1 MSREPAAMSTVVDEV
16 TALCSRGVQAGSRAY
31 QTGSL
36 LLHGSPAAAGWL
48 LGWLSAEFAPHV
60 LTGHALSAVPSPLRR
75 MARGLAIQRADTV
88 LDDSLRE
95 TFGADYQ
102 STVHHP
108 LEPYTAR
115 HPNLAA
121 LVAAMRDR
129 RRYSATTSNISYGP
143 GARNQLDIWRRPD
156 LPDGQRAPVL
166 IQVPGGGWSIN
177 DKRGQAYPLMSRMVE
192 LGWICVPI
200 NYSRSPGAAWPAH
213 ITDVK
218 RAIAWVR
225 DNIADY
231 GGDPDFIAITG
242 GSAGGHLSSLA
253 ALTAA
258 DDSLQPGFEDAD
270 TSVQAAVPH
279 YGVYDLTTH
288 GAMHA
293 LMMPLLEHLVMQ
305 NRFETNPQM
314 FRDASPTL
322 RVHRN
327 APPFFILHGENDDV
341 VPHAQ
346 ARAFADALRGAGAS
360 TVSYAEIPHA
370 HHAFDTIATL
380 RCQMAAEAVA
390 AFLGIIYGRHVAARG
405 RSRRGAVRSAG

>member
-1 MSREPAAMSTVVDEV
+1 MSSVVDEV
-16 TALCSRGVQAGSRAY
+16 TALYARGY

-36 LLHGSPAAAGWL
+36 LLRGSPAAAGWL
-48 LGWLSAEFAPHV
+48 LGWLASEFAPHV
-60 LTGHALSAVPSPLRR
+60 LTGHVLSAVPSPLER
-75 MARGLAIQRADTV
+75 MARGLAVQRADAV
-88 LDDSLRE
+88 LEDALSE
-95 TFGADYQ
+95 TFGGDYP
-102 STVHHP
+102 TAVHHP
-108 LEPYTAR
+108 LEHYAAR
-115 HPNLAA
+115 RPNLAA

-129 RRYSATTSNISYGP
+129 RRYSATTSNIPYGP
-143 GARNQLDIWRRPD
+143 GGRNKLDIWRRRD
-156 LPDGQRAPVL
+156 LPDGLRAPVL

-225 DNIADY
+225 ANIADY

-253 ALTAA
+253 ALTAG
-258 DDSLQPGFEDAD
+258 DDRLQPGFEDAD

-279 YGVYDLTTH
+279 YGLYDLTDK
-288 GAMHA
+288 GSLHA
-293 LMMPLLEHLVMQ
+293 LTMPLLENLVMQ
-305 NRFETNPQM
+305 RRLDDNRQLFE
-314 FRDASPTL
+314 DASPTF

-341 VPHAQ
+341 VPHTQ
-346 ARAFADALRGAGAS
+346 ARAFAGALRAVGAR

-405 RSRRGAVRSAG
+405 RRRTVRSAG

>member
-1 MSREPAAMSTVVDEV
+1 MSSAIDEV
-16 TALCSRGVQAGSRAY
+16 TGLCSKGFQTGARAY

-48 LGWLSAEFAPHV
+48 LGWLASEFAPHV
-60 LTGHALSAVPSPLRR
+60 LTGHALSALPSPVRR
-75 MARGLAIQRADTV
+75 MARGLAVQRADTV
-88 LDDSLRE
+88 LEDSLCE
-95 TFGADYQ
+95 TFGTDYL
-102 STVHHP
+102 STVQHP

-129 RRYSATTSNISYGP
+129 RRYSATTTDISYGP
-143 GARNQLDIWRRPD
+143 GARNQLDVWRRPD
-156 LPDGQRAPVL
+156 MPEGQRAPVL

-225 DNIADY
+225 ENIADY

-253 ALTAA
+253 ALTAG
-258 DDSLQPGFEDAD
+258 DERLQPGFEDAD

-279 YGVYDLTTH
+279 YGVYDLTAR
-288 GAMHA
+288 GASHA

-305 NRFETNPQM
+305 SRFETNPQM
-314 FRDASPTL
+314 FEDASPIF

-341 VPHAQ
+341 IPHAQ
-346 ARAFADALRGAGAS
+346 ARAFAGALREAGAR
-360 TVSYAEIPHA
+360 TVSYAEIPNA

-390 AFLGIIYGRHVAARG
+390 AFLGIVYGRHVAARG
-405 RSRRGAVRSAG
+405 RRRRVAVRSAG